1 VSDRARS
8 LDGSGNALS
17 VREGVLRDHIHET
30 GPVSAADL
38 TASTGLS
45 DTAVRNALDSLFE
58 AGELVRARQLS
69 GQPTG
74 WLWATPESVDADG
87 LRSWERADGE
97 TLTTE
102 PHEGVRR

>member
-1 VSDRARS
+1 VSDRARF
-8 LDGSGNALS
+8 LDGSGNNQS
-17 VREGVLRDHIHET
+17 VREDVLRDHIHGT
-30 GPVSAADL
+30 GPVSVADL

-45 DTAVRNALDSLFE
+45 ETAARAALVSLFE

-87 LRSWERADGE
+87 LRSWERADEEAPTAVWHG
-97 TLTTE
+97 
-102 PHEGVRR
+102 GDA